1 MAKRCPRP
9 NDGRRWEAVM
19 AANGNH
25 ATRATGPR
33 CIALVGPFQSGK
45 TTLLEAILARTG
57 AVARQGNVEAGN
69 TVGDASKEARDHRM
83 SVELTVATTNFMG
96 DPYTFLDCPGSVE
109 FAHDMR
115 AVLPAIDA
123 AVVVCE
129 MDEKK
134 VAQLQLILREL
145 EEQKI
150 PRLLFLNK
158 IDKADAGVHDVLNLL
173 QGASRTKLIL
183 RQIPTFSGEIISGF
197 VDLALERAFVY
208 KEHAPSEVVAL
219 DGDVADREKTARF
232 SMLETL
238 ADHDD
243 ELMEQLLEDLKQPGD
258 KVFDDLTR
266 ELREGLVCPVLM
278 GTATR
283 ANGVLRLLKA
293 LRHESPGIA
302 ETAKRLGVKP
312 AGMDAVAYVL
322 KTQNTTHGGKMSI
335 VRMLAGQAGDGTT
348 FVSGDDEAGSVAGV
362 FKLVGQTTE
371 KRGPAAVGETVGF
384 AKLDKAKTGDTLTA
398 GKQPHPPLARIEP
411 YPPVLAIAISAK
423 ERKDDVKL
431 GQALNKLAE
440 EDPSITV
447 VHNPETH
454 EVVLWGQG
462 EMHLR
467 VATERLSD
475 RYGVAIERRQPT
487 VGYRETSRKGI
498 VQRGRHKKQS
508 GGHGQYGDVVL
519 EIKPMPRG
527 SGFAFEEKITGG
539 VVPRNYIPSVEEGV
553 IDALK
558 HGPLGFPVVDLH
570 VALIDG
576 SYHTVDSSDM
586 AFRTA
591 GRIGVAEG
599 LPQCQPVLLE
609 PIHLVEIVCPNE
621 ATAKINALMSSR
633 RGQILG
639 FDTRE
644 GWDGWDM
651 VRAKMPEAEI
661 GDLIVEIRSATAGAG
676 TFTFKFDH
684 MAELTG
690 RTADQ
695 IIAARR
701 AAASA
706 GAGQIA
712 QTFCSPNT
720 AAVSARTLR
729 VSAASSINE
738 CP

>member
-1 MAKRCPRP
+1 
-9 NDGRRWEAVM
+9 M
-19 AANGNH
+19 AANGGNG
-25 ATRATGPR
+25 ARVVGPR
-33 CIALVGPFQSGK
+33 CVALVGPFQSGK

-57 AVARQGNVEAGN
+57 SIQRQGTIEAGN
-69 TVGDASKEARDHRM
+69 TVGDASKEARHHRM
-83 SVELTVATTNFMG
+83 SVELTVATTSFMG
-96 DPYTFLDCPGSVE
+96 DQYSFLDCPGSVE

-134 VAQLQLILREL
+134 IPQLQLILREL
-145 EEQKI
+145 EDRKI
-150 PRLLFLNK
+150 PRILFVNK
-158 IDKADAGVHDVLNLL
+158 IDKADAGVHDVLKLL
-173 QGASRTKLIL
+173 QPASRTKLIL
-183 RQIPTFSGEIISGF
+183 RQIPTFSGDIITGF

-208 KEHAPSEVVAL
+208 KEYAPSLVVPL
-219 DGDVADREKTARF
+219 EGDAADLEKTARF

-243 ELMEQLLEDLKQPGD
+243 ELMEQLLEDIQPPRD

-266 ELREGLVCPVLM
+266 ELRDGQVCPVLM

-293 LRHESPGIA
+293 LRHESPGVA
-302 ETAKRLGVKP
+302 DTAKRLGLK
-312 AGMDAVAYVL
+312 GGNDAIAYVL
-322 KTQNTTHGGKMSI
+322 KTLNTAHGGKMSI

-348 FVSGDDEAGSVAGV
+348 FLTPDEEAGRVAGV
-362 FKLVGQTTE
+362 FKLVGQSTE
-371 KRGPAAVGETVGF
+371 KRGPAAVGETVAF
-384 AKLDKAKTGDTLTA
+384 AKLEKAKTGDTLSA
-398 GKQPHPPLARIEP
+398 GKQAHAALAKVAP
-411 YPPVLAIAISAK
+411 YPAVLAIAISAK

-440 EDPSITV
+440 EDPSIII
-447 VHNPETH
+447 VHNSETH
-454 EVVLWGQG
+454 EVILWGQG

-475 RYGVAIERRQPT
+475 RFGVAIERRTPS
-487 VGYRETSRKGI
+487 VGYRETIRKPI

-519 EIKPMPRG
+519 DIKPLPRG
-527 SGFAFEEKITGG
+527 AGFSFEDKITGG
-539 VVPRNYIPSVEEGV
+539 VVPRNYIPSVEEGI

-558 HGPLGFPVVDLH
+558 HGPLGFPVVDLT

-591 GRIGVAEG
+591 ARIGIAEG

-609 PIHLVEIVCPNE
+609 PIHLVEIVCPSD
-621 ATAKINALMSSR
+621 ATAKINALMSGR

-644 GWDGWDM
+644 GWDGWDV

-690 RTADQ
+690 RNADQ
-695 IIAARR
+695 IVAARR
-701 AAASA
+701 AA
-706 GAGQIA
+706 
-712 QTFCSPNT
+712 
-720 AAVSARTLR
+720 
-729 VSAASSINE
+729 E
-738 CP
+738 